1 MIAFFMSANYE
12 KALGMCGRHQVLGCS
27 EYVPLKMELPWCP
40 VVKISFSK
48 ARGASLIPGQG
59 AKIPHAPKPKKP
71 KHETEKIS

>member
-1 MIAFFMSANYE
+1 
-12 KALGMCGRHQVLGCS
+12 
-27 EYVPLKMELPWCP
+27 MELPWCP